1 MTEPR
6 PADPVDPQQ
15 LFQASLIVAYE
26 GSPDG
31 RHRPCTSADAKILD
45 RIVAELGV
53 APQAAADLLRRCC
66 AMGNFL
72 SVESNR
78 AMAGV
83 DNFKPRP
90 SVWAAA
96 ATAPVH
102 QAIVDGAACDTF
114 DPREFAAA
122 LMEGASTEQDE
133 ADDDESPI

>member
-6 PADPVDPQQ
+6 PADPVDPEQ
-15 LFQASLIVAYE
+15 LFQASMIVAH
-26 GSPDG
+26 DG
-31 RHRPCTSADAKILD
+31 RSKGSHRPCVSADAKILD

-53 APQAAADLLRRCC
+53 APEAAANLLRRCC

-102 QAIVDGAACDTF
+102 RAIMDGAACDTF

-122 LMEGASTEQDE
+122 LMEGASTERDE
-133 ADDDESPI
+133 TDEDESPI